1 MESTPNPAAPPVPV
15 FAAELKPHRSLGPRG
30 FAILM
35 AVVAGVNFA
44 AGALFWAK
52 GAWPVFGFC
61 GLDVAGV
68 FLAFRYNYRQARAR
82 EYLRLDGEA
91 LTVRRIDMKGRERVW
106 RLQPYWLRIEC
117 DMEDDTARL
126 RLWSHGRALSVGDFL
141 SPQERRTLADALRD
155 ALWRWRQPPD
165 AGLRPLDRV

>member
-1 MESTPNPAAPPVPV
+1 MESTPNPAAQPAPV

-61 GLDVAGV
+61 GLDVAAV

-82 EYLRLDGEA
+82 EYLSLDDEEIGRA
-91 LTVRRIDMKGRERVW
+91 SCRERVC
-106 RLQPYWLRIEC
+106 QY
-117 DMEDDTARL
+117 
-126 RLWSHGRALSVGDFL
+126 V
-141 SPQERRTLADALRD
+141 
-155 ALWRWRQPPD
+155 
-165 AGLRPLDRV
+165 